1 MEKLSKELETQ
12 QQEKEALE
20 ASASEAEKKISELNF
35 KLADLEKINVEQKSE
50 IRNTKRALKIA
61 EEELIKTKSEDISKA
76 KELMDVTNWWI
87 CLPYHPSFMF
97 LRTFQMLYLKI
108 ANEELIKTKSEDIS
122 KAKELMEVTN

>member
-12 QQEKEALE
+12 QQETEALE

-35 KLADLEKINVEQKSE
+35 KLADLEKINVEQKSK
-50 IRNTKRALKIA
+50 IRNTKRA
-61 EEELIKTKSEDISKA
+61 
-76 KELMDVTNWWI
+76 
-87 CLPYHPSFMF
+87 
-97 LRTFQMLYLKI
+97 LKI